1 MCGIN
6 GIIDIHQKLGK
17 NQLHD
22 IIHSMNKKIV
32 YRGPDA
38 EGIFSD
44 DHLSMGMRRLSIID
58 LSTGNQPIYNEDQNL
73 SIVFNGEIYNF
84 QTLKKIL
91 KKNHKFSTNTD
102 TEVILHA
109 YEEWGVKAFDK
120 IDGMFAFSIYD
131 KREKNII
138 IVRDRIGEKPL
149 YYYKDSDFFIWGSE
163 LKSLLCTDLISKQ
176 INKRGLNQYL
186 QFTYIPAPLTIYDN
200 IYKLLPG
207 HWMKI
212 CLDGSITEGEYWNL
226 DSIRTDKTLSYEEAC
241 KKLYKLMK
249 KSIEERVVSDVPLGA
264 FLSGGIDSSTVVGM
278 MSKVMKVPVE
288 TFTIGYK
295 EKEYDERSRA
305 RQMAEKWNTNHHEC
319 TLDYNNVLNSIN
331 EILMY
336 LDEPL
341 ADPSILPSWFVCNFA
356 KRYVKVALAGDAGD
370 ELFLGYDKYL
380 INYYSDKFNKL
391 PQLIRKTVKKIV
403 FCIPDKS
410 GLSRKVRKVINNAE
424 KDQYEKRLDL
434 MSRAFKKE
442 ERKYLMKSQFY
453 DEECTS
459 IVSDRYYKLKGES
472 ELKRTQY
479 TDISLVLEGDM
490 IAKMDRMSMLNSL
503 EVRIPLL
510 SKEIV
515 ELAFSLPDKYKLD
528 RRNKKRILK
537 DTFHSLLPDK
547 FEKLPKIGF
556 GIPIDRWFRNEL
568 RGMVEELLNKENIEK
583 QQLFNWDYVNQI
595 LEEHYA
601 GKKNNGDKIWT
612 LIVFQKWYYTYFVN
626 MND

>member
-1 MCGIN
+1 M
-6 GIIDIHQKLGK
+6 
-17 NQLHD
+17 
-22 IIHSMNKKIV
+22 
-32 YRGPDA
+32 
-38 EGIFSD
+38 E
-44 DHLSMGMRRLSIID
+44 
-58 LSTGNQPIYNEDQNL
+58 
-73 SIVFNGEIYNF
+73 
-84 QTLKKIL
+84 
-91 KKNHKFSTNTD
+91 KNHKFRTNTD

-212 CLDGSITEGEYWNL
+212 RLDGNITEGEYWNL

-305 RQMAEKWNTNHHEC
+305 RQVAEKWNTNHHEC

-380 INYYSDKFNKL
+380 IYYSDKFKKL
-391 PQLIRKTVKKIV
+391 PKLIRKTVKKIV

-459 IVSDRYYKLKGES
+459 IVLDRYYKLKGES

-510 SKEIV
+510 SREIV